1 MLERFSTLR
10 ARVRLTVTVIGLLVF
25 IIFLLQNTETIPVR
39 LLFFD
44 ADVPSVVMFLVT
56 GLGGFA
62 MGYYVAFT
70 GGRRRR
76 KRQDAKQAAK
86 SDPKPEPA
94 AQD

>member
-56 GLGGFA
+56 GLGGFV

-70 GGRRRR
+70 GSRRRH
-76 KRQDAKQAAK
+76 KRQNAKQASK
-86 SDPKPEPA
+86 SDSKTEPA

>member
-10 ARVRLTVTVIGLLVF
+10 ARVRLTITVIGLLVF
-25 IIFLLQNTETIPVR
+25 IIFLLQNTDPIPVR

-62 MGYYVAFT
+62 MGYFVAFT
-70 GGRRRR
+70 GARRRR
-76 KRQDAKQAAK
+76 KRQSAKQADK
-86 SDPKPEPA
+86 SDSQAEA
-94 AQD
+94 AVQD